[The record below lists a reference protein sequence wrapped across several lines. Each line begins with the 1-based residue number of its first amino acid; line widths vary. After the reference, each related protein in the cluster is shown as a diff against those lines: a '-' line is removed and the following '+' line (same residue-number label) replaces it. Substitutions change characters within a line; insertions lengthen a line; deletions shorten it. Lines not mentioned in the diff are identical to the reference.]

1 MALRDSLIILKRRGR
16 NRRGRGFS
24 RKELKKA
31 GLSQK
36 QALKLQLPVD
46 LRRRTIHEENVK
58 LLKQQLKVKTRKIT
72 KRKIAKKAS
81 RSQKAG

>member
-16 NRRGRGFS
+16 NRSGRGFS

>member
-1 MALRDSLIILKRRGR
+1 MALRKSLTIRKRQGR

-36 QALKLQLPVD
+36 QALKLQLPID

-58 LLKQQLKVKTRKIT
+58 LLEQQLKVKTRKIT

-81 RSQKAG
+81 RRQKAG